1 MIKEN
6 DINAQFIKSL
16 KEITYKM
23 NLLLVEDDLQI
34 QSQLKSFLSN
44 FFKNIN
50 TANDGIEALEKYKN
64 NQYSLVITDL
74 SMPNMTG
81 DELIEN
87 IKRINE
93 SQYIIVISAHSEQ
106 QRVIKLANAGISGYL
121 VKPIDLSATIQQIYK
136 ACKVLYN
143 QTMLEHF
150 TLMLEE
156 SNSELLIQNSKL
168 QEKLK
173 ENTKPKEEEKPL
185 STYTPTV
192 PSQSTTVTQP
202 IIQHKRTMSAAE
214 FLETYPLE
222 LDETNE
228 NLENLEAKF
237 YTLLA
242 SAEKNFD
249 SDVLSELISLLNN
262 FAREIELIP
271 NFGQI
276 ADGIYEVAKAFDSVE
291 DFSKMKAILPMLGS
305 LFDNLE
311 KWRREVFVYSNVED
325 IHYMDNSLL
334 SDAQSLQN
342 FLNSNNTAASSND
355 EDLFEFF

>member
-1 MIKEN
+1 MIREN
-6 DINAQFIKSL
+6 EIDIKFIKSL

-23 NLLLVEDDLQI
+23 DLLLVEDDSQI
-34 QSQLKSFLSN
+34 LSQLKSFLSN
-44 FFKNIN
+44 FFKNID
-50 TANDGIEALEKYKN
+50 TANDGIEALDKYKKG
-64 NQYSLVITDL
+64 QYSLVITDL

-87 IKRINE
+87 IKKINE

-106 QRVIKLANAGISGYL
+106 QRVINLANAGINGYL

-150 TLMLEE
+150 TIMLEE

-168 QEKLK
+168 QEMLK
-173 ENTKPKEEEKPL
+173 QNTKPKEEEKPL
-185 STYTPTV
+185 STYTP
-192 PSQSTTVTQP
+192 SQSTIVTQP
-202 IIQHKRTMSAAE
+202 VIQHKRTMSAAE

-242 SAEKNFD
+242 NAEKNFD
-249 SDVLSELISLLNN
+249 SDILSELISLLNR

-276 ADGIYEVAKAFDSVE
+276 ADGIYEVAKAFGSVE
-291 DFSKMKAILPMLGS
+291 DFSKMKTILPMLGS

-311 KWRREVFVYSNVED
+311 KWRREVFVYQSVED

-342 FLNSNNTAASSND
+342 FLNTSSASTSSND